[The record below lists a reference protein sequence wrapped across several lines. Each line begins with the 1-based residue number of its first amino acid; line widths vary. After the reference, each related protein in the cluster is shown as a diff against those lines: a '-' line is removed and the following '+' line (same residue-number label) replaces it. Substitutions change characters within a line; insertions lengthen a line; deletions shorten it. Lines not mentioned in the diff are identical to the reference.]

1 MEPVA
6 LILKLPLQWQALV
19 KIETDPDAKQD
30 LLPLQIHV
38 GHRRVSLRRRGTE
51 LNKRQR
57 AEGQGSVW
65 KCHRRH
71 RTAAELNFH
80 PTYLRGLR

>member
-1 MEPVA
+1 MGGTVKKTTLYIKKFDKDIGPFACTETRKAPQSEAIFLEPVA

-38 GHRRVSLRRRGTE
+38 
-51 LNKRQR
+51 
-57 AEGQGSVW
+57 
-65 KCHRRH
+65 
-71 RTAAELNFH
+71 
-80 PTYLRGLR
+80 